1 MKWPS
6 PRKSEKDGRL
16 MSFSTD
22 YVGPFFLPP
31 SLLEFPFWLSVPS
44 IVHPT
49 AAAGAGLWVFFQKRI
64 LSRSSNA
71 AGTRALGAIHMNQE
85 LAGGVEIVL
94 RCLRFQS
101 SPASLAARRASTTT
115 SQLTLNGSL

>member
-49 AAAGAGLWVFFQKRI
+49 AAAGAGLWTFFIPRDSDGRRAASRNVYLHD
-64 LSRSSNA
+64 LSDDGLCGKTNMEALRTDIGRDSE
-71 AGTRALGAIHMNQE
+71 GCPLGA
-85 LAGGVEIVL
+85 AT
-94 RCLRFQS
+94 R
-101 SPASLAARRASTTT
+101 
-115 SQLTLNGSL
+115 